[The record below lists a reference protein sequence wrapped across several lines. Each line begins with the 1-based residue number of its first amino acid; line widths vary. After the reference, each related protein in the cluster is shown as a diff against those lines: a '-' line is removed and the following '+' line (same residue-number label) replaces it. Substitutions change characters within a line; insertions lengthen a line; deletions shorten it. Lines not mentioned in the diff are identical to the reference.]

1 MAYLDTQDSQS
12 ADRRYIRQSMR
23 APLLER
29 EEELALARAWRE
41 TGDEAALHR
50 LVSAYARLVVSLAAR
65 FRNYALPMGDL
76 VQEGNVGLMMAA
88 SRFDPDRNV
97 RFSTY
102 AMWWIRAAIQDFILR
117 NHSIVR
123 TGTTAGDKS
132 LFFNLRRLRARL
144 GEGTNGPI
152 SHEGRMKIALELGV
166 DVAAVE
172 AMEGRLSA
180 ADQSLDAGVDSEGGG
195 DSWVDFLADDRPG
208 PEEVVVELR
217 DAGTRSRWL
226 RRALR
231 ELNDRERVII
241 HERRL
246 REDAVTLQELG
257 EELGISKERVRQIE
271 QRAIEKLR
279 SSITRQMREAG
290 ERHRIEA
297 VAG

>member
-1 MAYLDTQDSQS
+1 MASFDTQNAQT
-12 ADRRYIRQSMR
+12 ADRHYVRRSM
-23 APLLER
+23 AVPLLTR
-29 EEELALARAWRE
+29 EDEQDLARAWRDR
-41 TGDEAALHR
+41 GDVDALHQ
-50 LVSAYARLVVSLAAR
+50 LVRAYARLVVSLASR
-65 FRNYALPMGDL
+65 YRNYAMPMGDL

-132 LFFNLRRLRARL
+132 LFFNLRRLRARM
-144 GEGTNGPI
+144 GEGTNGPM
-152 SHEGRMKIALELGV
+152 SHEARLKIAVDLGV
-166 DVAAVE
+166 SVEAVE
-172 AMEGRLSA
+172 AMEGRLSV
-180 ADQSLDAGVDSEGGG
+180 ADHSLNAGLDEDGG
-195 DSWVDFLADDRPG
+195 DSWIDFLADDRPG

-217 DAGTRSRWL
+217 DSDTRSRWL
-226 RRALR
+226 KRALT
-231 ELNDRERVII
+231 ELSQRERVII

-257 EELGISKERVRQIE
+257 HELGISKERVRQIE

-279 SSITRQMREAG
+279 TSITRQMREADQ
-290 ERHRIEA
+290 RSRIGA